1 MRYAS
6 FMIECGIEEEDW
18 SGPDVDPVPWLV
30 SQLPKEEQ
38 EKILDNTGEQMEEA
52 VEQPKEVLQMSKAAE
67 EDEVEAESKRQLAC
81 KRRKPPSRTRSM
93 ELMSPTKRNSRPE
106 RRGRVRPTTGVKKT
120 KPRRTDSMNV
130 MLSKIDSIIGGPNN
144 NDDGDDDNAEAPSA
158 RGGVGLSLARD
169 RGHGERTT
177 SKANAKGRARPARP
191 EMVQR
196 RRTPPTRGGGFTATK
211 SGSDL
216 GTMRASVTS
225 RNMRSPRQLLSRKGS
240 NKDDGKKKDEVQ
252 MSGGS
257 SGETAEEA
265 TEHLKPFKEVRGRL
279 KLTAAKSG
287 SLHHMRQ
294 TMAGGATATKNKRV
308 SRDKSAAKA
317 ALEMALQPTTPDTT
331 SATTA
336 TAVAPAP
343 PVRCPSDDDISSD
356 ESFLD
361 DNSSHG
367 SGNVSIDSDFE
378 ESYNDDED
386 EDEEY
391 AVALK

>member
-1 MRYAS
+1 
-6 FMIECGIEEEDW
+6 MIECGIEEEDW

-279 KLTAAKSG
+279 KLTATKSG

-294 TMAGGATATKNKRV
+294 TMTSATATKNKRV